1 MGEHEKYIE
10 NRNNDY
16 RRDNNYERIIIKKEN
31 DLHIP
36 NKRRSSEDTI
46 SHSIKKKKF
55 SSKHRENSSSRE
67 SSLEKPLPSREEIL
81 QKEKEALMKKLAAK
95 LKAGKKVSCKVESE
109 KIKAERTP
117 EMSTT
122 PILEHQSPARSIKQE
137 AKGQDSMTPPDK

>member
-67 SSLEKPLPSREEIL
+67 SSPEKPLPSREEIL
-81 QKEKEALMKKLAAK
+81 QKEKEALLKKLASK
-95 LKAGKKVSCKVESE
+95 LQNKA
-109 KIKAERTP
+109 
-117 EMSTT
+117 
-122 PILEHQSPARSIKQE
+122 
-137 AKGQDSMTPPDK
+137 